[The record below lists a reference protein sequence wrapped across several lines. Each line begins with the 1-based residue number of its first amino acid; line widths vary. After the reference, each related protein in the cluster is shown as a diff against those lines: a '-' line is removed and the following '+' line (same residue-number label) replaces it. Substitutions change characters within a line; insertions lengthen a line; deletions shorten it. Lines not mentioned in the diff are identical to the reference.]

1 MTRFERRADKF
12 MTKTTKSLSI
22 LAVAGFLMA
31 LAATV
36 AGILAGPTYRF
47 DLLSLREAFNLL
59 RWAAYG
65 GAAGGVVCILG
76 LIHARP
82 GSPRKGFWLALVGLL
97 IGAAVFWLPF
107 SQQRAARSVPPIH
120 DITTDTSNPP
130 EFRAVLALRA
140 DGGNNPAYGGES
152 VARQQHAAYPDIR
165 PARFAAAADKV
176 FSAALDTARGM
187 GWRIV
192 TSVPDQGRIEAVDT
206 TFWFGFR
213 DDVVIRVTDSNG
225 GTRVDL
231 RSASRVGVS
240 DIGTNARRIRRFLS
254 SLRSRV
260 GDT

>member
-1 MTRFERRADKF
+1 MSDKTRSF
-12 MTKTTKSLSI
+12 SI
-22 LAVAGFLMA
+22 LAVCGFLVA

-36 AGILAGPTYRF
+36 DGALAGPAYRF
-47 DLLSLREAFNLL
+47 DLLSLREAFALL

-65 GAAGGVVCILG
+65 GAAGGVICILG
-76 LIHARP
+76 LINTRP
-82 GSPRKGFWLALVGLL
+82 GSPRKGFWLAFVGLV

-120 DITTDTSNPP
+120 DITTDTANPP

-140 DGGNNPAYGGES
+140 GRGNSPAYGGAL
-152 VARQQHAAYPDIR
+152 VARQQHAAYPDIQ
-165 PARFAAAADKV
+165 PVRFAGAPDKV

-192 TSVPDQGRIEAVDT
+192 ASVPDQGRIEAVDT

-213 DDVVIRVTDSNG
+213 DDIVIRVTDVSG
-225 GTRVDL
+225 GTRIDL

-240 DIGTNARRIRRFLS
+240 DIGTNARRIRRFLR
-254 SLRSRV
+254 SLRSSV
-260 GDT
+260 GNT